1 MTFYLKEK
9 KKEAESPPLMPHLE
23 ESWEGIERFRG
34 KFLYLYRPLYFQSS
48 HFQIYLSYLSLIITL
63 ENWLSLIPSLKK
75 KKTQIEVN
83 AFSEIGR
90 LASQWMGHT
99 SQPGV
104 LTQSIILSPLCFAAL
119 MKTGQIT
126 WRLPVCSIDSCF
138 NSTDLN

>member
-75 KKTQIEVN
+75 KKKNLDRGEC
-83 AFSEIGR
+83 
-90 LASQWMGHT
+90 L
-99 SQPGV
+99 
-104 LTQSIILSPLCFAAL
+104 L
-119 MKTGQIT
+119 
-126 WRLPVCSIDSCF
+126 
-138 NSTDLN
+138 